1 MNRYEVKSDTV
12 TIGYVQET
20 FVTGDEVSRQWVPVD
35 MDGRQLPG
43 GPYYDRPN
51 AEEVVRQH
59 WDDLLAMVFGL
70 DN

>member
-1 MNRYEVKSDTV
+1 MECFEVKSDTA

-20 FVTGDEVSRQWVPVD
+20 FVHADEVSLQWVPVD

-43 GPYYDRPN
+43 GPYYDRAN

-59 WDDLLAMVFGL
+59 WDDLLAKVFGL
-70 DN
+70 E